1 MLCGNTTCL
10 PAASNPDDQRPEAV
24 ERLRSQLEHL
34 LGGESVVLGP
44 HRLDALIDEPA
55 ATSHNGAPDA
65 VTDESQ
71 DPDVLVGIGLHQPDE
86 QLP

>member
-1 MLCGNTTCL
+1 M
-10 PAASNPDDQRPEAV
+10 
-24 ERLRSQLEHL
+24 
-34 LGGESVVLGP
+34 LGGESVVLD
-44 HRLDALIDEPA
+44 RIVSDALIDEPA

-86 QLP
+86 QLPEGRVTHRRELLGEPPEVALVFALESQEPVG